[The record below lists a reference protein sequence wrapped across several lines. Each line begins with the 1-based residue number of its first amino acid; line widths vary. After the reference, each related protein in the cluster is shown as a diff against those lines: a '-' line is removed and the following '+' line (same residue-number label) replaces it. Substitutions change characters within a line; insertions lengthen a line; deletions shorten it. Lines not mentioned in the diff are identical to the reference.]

1 MSRTQVIY
9 TTGDVEY
16 FNDAEIGY
24 ITSSLDDNGEKTT
37 YVKITSEGHI
47 YMIKM
52 DCIKEIKYEET

>member
-16 FNDAEIGY
+16 FNDAEVGY

-37 YVKITSEGHI
+37 YIKITSEGYIHDQDGL
-47 YMIKM
+47 YKRN
-52 DCIKEIKYEET
+52 